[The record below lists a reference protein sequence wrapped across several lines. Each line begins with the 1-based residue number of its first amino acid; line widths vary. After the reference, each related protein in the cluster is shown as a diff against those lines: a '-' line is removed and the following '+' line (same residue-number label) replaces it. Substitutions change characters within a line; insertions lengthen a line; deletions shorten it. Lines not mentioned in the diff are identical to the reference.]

1 MRCLVTVRVPSWGQ
15 NHHPWHAD
23 LDASQVAWLREQYG
37 DRAVHALD
45 PVADAAPEAEPVAD
59 EPEPAPKAKRSRR

>member
-1 MRCLVTVRVPSWGQ
+1 MRCLVTVRVPAWNQ

-45 PVADAAPEAEPVAD
+45 PVADDAPVAEPVIAD
-59 EPEPAPKAKRSRR
+59 EPEAKPKRSRR

>member
-45 PVADAAPEAEPVAD
+45 PVADAALVVEAVIDD
-59 EPEPAPKAKRSRR
+59 EPETKPKRSRR

>member
-1 MRCLVTVRVPSWGQ
+1 MRCLVTVRVPSWGR
-15 NHHPWHAD
+15 NHHPWSAD

-45 PVADAAPEAEPVAD
+45 PVADAAPVVEPVPD
-59 EPEPAPKAKRSRR
+59 DEPAPKAKRSRR